1 VLLLQWVSGLR
12 QKLLDATRSLREV
25 FRNPGLRRIEL
36 AFAGSIIGDWAYAVG
51 VAVYAYEHGG
61 PTAVGVL
68 GVVRYVSMAV
78 ISPFASMLG
87 DRYPRRLVMVGSDAV
102 RAVLVLAAAVLIAGG
117 ADQYLIYALAVFT
130 SICATPF
137 RSAQASFLP
146 ELADDP
152 GDLAAAN
159 VASSTIE
166 SVGFFAGPALAGL
179 LLAVANISTVFIF
192 NAATFVWSAFLVL
205 GIRTTKSA
213 PEETREPKAVEARPA
228 GGFLAEASAGYREIL
243 GNRSLRTLVGLYC
256 AQTVVAGASLVFSV
270 SIALNLLGIGRSG
283 YGYLNATLG
292 IGGLVGGFVALV
304 LAQRGRLARDFGAG
318 VFLWAAPLLLVAA
331 WPTITSAVVVM
342 VLLGLANSVVDVNA
356 YTILQRI
363 APEETMARVFGAM
376 ESAVIAGMAAGALLM
391 PALIASVGLRWGLVV
406 VGAGVSLSVL
416 LGTAGLRRIDL
427 IALAPPGL
435 ELLRGVP
442 LLALLP
448 EPTLERLA
456 RALMPVTV
464 AAGDVVIR
472 EGDLGDRFYVVESG
486 GVEVTKEGRHVA
498 SLGPGDFVGEIALLR
513 DVPRTATVTATAAT
527 VLQALDRQH
536 FIPAVTGQGAFRE
549 AADVA
554 MTVRLAML

>member
-1 VLLLQWVSGLR
+1 VSELR
-12 QKLLDATRSLREV
+12 QKLGDATRSLRDV

-51 VAVYAYEHGG
+51 VAVYAYERGG
-61 PTAVGVL
+61 PTAVGIL

-87 DRYPRRLVMVGSDAV
+87 DRYPRRFVMVGSDSI
-102 RAVLVLAAAVLIAGG
+102 RAVLVLAAALLISGG
-117 ADQYLIYALAVFT
+117 ADQYLVYALAVAT

-146 ELADDP
+146 ELADSP
-152 GDLAAAN
+152 EDLAAAN

-166 SVGFFAGPALAGL
+166 SVGFFAGPAIAGL
-179 LLAVANISTVFIF
+179 LLAVASIPTVYIF

-205 GIRTTKSA
+205 GIRTTKRTY
-213 PEETREPKAVEARPA
+213 ETEPKPEAATAATETP
-228 GGFLAEASAGYREIL
+228 GFFAEASAGYREIL
-243 GNRSLRTLVGLYC
+243 GNRNLRILVGLYC

-270 SIALNLLGIGRSG
+270 SIALNLLDIGRSG

-304 LAQRGRLARDFGAG
+304 LAQRGRLARDFGIG
-318 VFLWAAPLLLVAA
+318 VLFWSAPLLLVAA
-331 WPTITSAVVVM
+331 WPTVAAAVAVM

-363 APEETMARVFGAM
+363 APEATMSRVFGAM
-376 ESAVIAGMAAGALLM
+376 ESAVIGGMAAGALLM
-391 PALIASVGLRWGLVV
+391 PALISTVGLRWGLVV
-406 VGAGVSLSVL
+406 VGGGVSLTVL
-416 LGTAGLRRIDL
+416 LGVAGLRRIDL
-427 IALAPPGL
+427 VALAPPSL

-456 RALMPVTV
+456 RALVPIN
-464 AAGDVVIR
+464 AAPGEAVIR
-472 EGDLGDRFYVVESG
+472 EGEHGDRFYVIESG

-498 SLGPGDFVGEIALLR
+498 NLGPGDFVGEIALLR
-513 DVPRTATVTATAAT
+513 DVPRTATVTATADT
-527 VLQALDRQH
+527 VLQALDRSH

>member
-1 VLLLQWVSGLR
+1 VSGLR

-36 AFAGSIIGDWAYAVG
+36 AFAGSIVGDWAYAVG
-51 VAVYAYEHGG
+51 VAVYAYERGG

-68 GVVRYVSMAV
+68 GVVRYVSMSV
-78 ISPFASMLG
+78 IAPFASMLG
-87 DRYPRRLVMVGSDAV
+87 DRYPRRLVMVGSDSI
-102 RAVLVLAAAVLIAGG
+102 RAALVLSAALLIAGG
-117 ADQYLIYALAVFT
+117 ADQYLIYALAVAT

-146 ELADDP
+146 ELATDP

-179 LLAVANISTVFIF
+179 LLAVASISTVYIF

-205 GIRTTKSA
+205 GIRTAKAEPEAKSEPEVPAAAKPA
-213 PEETREPKAVEARPA
+213 P
-228 GGFLAEASAGYREIL
+228 GFFAEASAGYREIL
-243 GNRSLRTLVGLYC
+243 GSRSLRVLVGLYC

-270 SIALNLLGIGRSG
+270 AIALNLLGIGRSG

-292 IGGLVGGFVALV
+292 VGGLVGGFVALV
-304 LAQRGRLARDFGAG
+304 LAQRGRLARDFGVG
-318 VFLWAAPLLLVAA
+318 VFFWAAPLLLVAA
-331 WPTITSAVVVM
+331 WPTITAAVM
-342 VLLGLANSVVDVNA
+342 VMVMLGLANSVVDVNA

-376 ESAVIAGMAAGALLM
+376 ESAVIAGMAVGALLM
-391 PALIASVGLRWGLVV
+391 PVFIATVGLRWGLVV
-406 VGAGVSLSVL
+406 VGGGVSLSVL
-416 LGTAGLRRIDL
+416 LGAAGLRRIDL
-427 IALAPPGL
+427 VALAPPAL

-456 RALMPVTV
+456 RALVPVTA
-464 AAGDVVIR
+464 AAGEVVIR
-472 EGDLGDRFYVVESG
+472 EGDHGDRFYVIESG
-486 GVEVTKEGRHVA
+486 EVEVTKEARHVA

-527 VLQALDRQH
+527 VLQSLDRDH